1 MSGLSAVLAS
11 AAVIEREHKLSL
23 LLELGALLAQELDL
37 DALLGDIG
45 HRVACAMGAER
56 ATVFV
61 VDSATGDLRA
71 RIAER
76 PDLPE
81 LHLARGMGV
90 AGWVAESGEAVN
102 LVDAASDPRH
112 FAGVDRA
119 TGFTTRTLLSVPVRD
134 GRRAIRGVLQ
144 VLNKH
149 GGAFS
154 PEDET
159 FLQALANQVALAL
172 DRTTL
177 RAAEGSERGVQVR
190 GLFNHIVGSSPA
202 VRAVY
207 EQVTR
212 AAAVDATVLLRG
224 ETGAG
229 KGLFARAIHA
239 NSRRRAGPFVTV
251 DCTTL
256 PEALVE
262 SELFGHEKGSFTGAD
277 RRVPGKVDAADG
289 GTLFLDEVG
298 ELTLAVQARL
308 LRFLQEHA
316 FERVGGRATIK
327 VDVRVL
333 TATHR
338 DLESLVAQGRFRQDL
353 FYRLRVVEITVPPL
367 RARGGDE
374 VIALAEH
381 FLDGFTRRYDRPGL
395 RLSSASRLALR
406 AHDWPGNVR
415 ELEHTIERA
424 VVLCPDELIGTEHLG
439 LPVRRGPGPE
449 PTSAA
454 PVEGVVLPLGLSLS
468 EVEARYIEA
477 TLRACGNNRS
487 QAARALGVGRNTLRR
502 KALKA

>member
-1 MSGLSAVLAS
+1 VLAS

-23 LLELGALLAQELDL
+23 LLELGALLAQEVDL

-45 HRVACAMGAER
+45 QRVARAMQAER
-56 ATVFV
+56 ATVYV
-61 VDSATGDLRA
+61 VDAATGGLRA
-71 RIAER
+71 RIAEH
-76 PDLPE
+76 PE
-81 LHLARGMGV
+81 LHLARGIGV

-102 LVDAASDPRH
+102 LADATRDPRH
-112 FAGVDRA
+112 FGDVDRA

-149 GGAFS
+149 DGPFS
-154 PEDET
+154 AEDET

-172 DRTTL
+172 DGTTL
-177 RAAEGSERGVQVR
+177 RAAEGSARGVQVR
-190 GLFNHIVGSSPA
+190 GPFNHIVGSSPA

-256 PEALVE
+256 PDALVE

-277 RRVPGKVDAADG
+277 RKVSGKVDAADG

-298 ELTLAVQARL
+298 ELAPAAQARL

-316 FERVGGRATIK
+316 FERVGGRATIR

-338 DLESLVAQGRFRQDL
+338 DLAALVADGRFRQDL
-353 FYRLRVVEITVPPL
+353 FYRLRVVAITVPPL

-374 VIALAEH
+374 VTALAEH
-381 FLDGFTRRYDRPGL
+381 FLEVFARRYGRPGL
-395 RLSSASRLALR
+395 RLSAAARLALR

-424 VVLCPDELIGTEHLG
+424 AVLSPDELIAAEHLG
-439 LPVRRGPGPE
+439 LPLRRAPE
-449 PTSAA
+449 AEAAAA
-454 PVEGVVLPLGLSLS
+454 PRAEAVVLPLGLRLA
-468 EVEARYIEA
+468 EAAARYAEA

-487 QAARALGVGRNTLRR
+487 EAARVLGVGRNTLRR
-502 KALKA
+502 KAP

>member
-154 PEDET
+154 PED
-159 FLQALANQVALAL
+159 
-172 DRTTL
+172 
-177 RAAEGSERGVQVR
+177 
-190 GLFNHIVGSSPA
+190 
-202 VRAVY
+202 
-207 EQVTR
+207 
-212 AAAVDATVLLRG
+212 
-224 ETGAG
+224 
-229 KGLFARAIHA
+229 
-239 NSRRRAGPFVTV
+239 
-251 DCTTL
+251 
-256 PEALVE
+256 
-262 SELFGHEKGSFTGAD
+262 
-277 RRVPGKVDAADG
+277 
-289 GTLFLDEVG
+289 
-298 ELTLAVQARL
+298 
-308 LRFLQEHA
+308 
-316 FERVGGRATIK
+316 
-327 VDVRVL
+327 
-333 TATHR
+333 
-338 DLESLVAQGRFRQDL
+338 
-353 FYRLRVVEITVPPL
+353 
-367 RARGGDE
+367 
-374 VIALAEH
+374 
-381 FLDGFTRRYDRPGL
+381 
-395 RLSSASRLALR
+395 
-406 AHDWPGNVR
+406 
-415 ELEHTIERA
+415 
-424 VVLCPDELIGTEHLG
+424 
-439 LPVRRGPGPE
+439 
-449 PTSAA
+449 
-454 PVEGVVLPLGLSLS
+454 
-468 EVEARYIEA
+468 
-477 TLRACGNNRS
+477 
-487 QAARALGVGRNTLRR
+487 
-502 KALKA
+502 

>member
-1 MSGLSAVLAS
+1 MT
-11 AAVIEREHKLSL
+11 EREHKLSL
-23 LLELGALLAQELDL
+23 LLELGALLAQEVDL

-45 HRVACAMGAER
+45 QRVARAMQAER

-61 VDSATGDLRA
+61 VDAATGDLRA
-71 RIAER
+71 RIAEH

-81 LHLARGMGV
+81 VHLARGIGV
-90 AGWVAESGEAVN
+90 AGWVAESGEVVN
-102 LVDAASDPRH
+102 LADATRDPRH

-134 GRRAIRGVLQ
+134 AGRAIRGVLQ
-144 VLNKH
+144 VLNRRD
-149 GGAFS
+149 GPFTA
-154 PEDET
+154 EDET
-159 FLQALANQVALAL
+159 FLQALGNQVALAL
-172 DRTTL
+172 GRTTL
-177 RAAEGSERGVQVR
+177 RAAEGSARGVQVR
-190 GLFNHIVGSSPA
+190 GVFNHIVGSSPA

-207 EQVTR
+207 EQITR

-277 RRVPGKVDAADG
+277 RKVTGKVDAADG

-298 ELTLAVQARL
+298 ELAPTVQARL

-316 FERVGGRATIK
+316 FERVGGRATVR

-338 DLESLVAQGRFRQDL
+338 DLAALVADGRFRQDL

-374 VIALAEH
+374 VVALAEH
-381 FLDGFTRRYDRPGL
+381 FLEVFTRRYGRPGL
-395 RLSSASRLALR
+395 RLSPDAVAALR
-406 AHDWPGNVR
+406 GHDWPGNVR
-415 ELEHTIERA
+415 ELEHTVERA
-424 VVLCPDELIGTEHLG
+424 VVLSPDELIAAEHLG
-439 LPVRRGPGPE
+439 LPVRRGPAPLVA
-449 PTSAA
+449 PAA
-454 PVEGVVLPLGLSLS
+454 PDEGVLLPLGLTLA
-468 EVEARYIEA
+468 EVEARYVEA

-502 KALKA
+502 KAPKA

>member
-1 MSGLSAVLAS
+1 VRDPAAVLAS

-23 LLELGALLAQELDL
+23 LLELGALLAQEVDL

-45 HRVACAMGAER
+45 SRVARAMRAER

-61 VDSATGDLRA
+61 VDAATGDLRA
-71 RIAER
+71 RIADL
-76 PDLPE
+76 PDVPE
-81 LHLARGMGV
+81 LHLARGIGI
-90 AGWVAESGEAVN
+90 AGWVAESGEVLN
-102 LVDAASDPRH
+102 LIDAARDPRH

-134 GRRAIRGVLQ
+134 GRRATRGVLQ

-149 GGAFS
+149 GGSFS

-159 FLQALANQVALAL
+159 FLQALANQVAMAF

-177 RAAEGSERGVQVR
+177 RPAEGTARGVQVR

-202 VRAVY
+202 VRGVY

-256 PEALVE
+256 PDALVE

-277 RRVPGKVDAADG
+277 RRVLGKVDAADG

-298 ELTLAVQARL
+298 ELTPAVQARL
-308 LRFLQEHA
+308 LRFLQDHA

-327 VDVRVL
+327 VNVRVL

-338 DLESLVAQGRFRQDL
+338 DLAALVADGRFRQDL

-367 RARGGDE
+367 RDRGGDE

-381 FLDGFTRRYDRPGL
+381 FLEVFTRRYGRPGL
-395 RLSSASRLALR
+395 RLSPASGLALR

-424 VVLCPDELIGTEHLG
+424 VVLSPDESITAEHLG
-439 LPVRRGPGPE
+439 LPVRRGPALE
-449 PTSAA
+449 A
-454 PVEGVVLPLGLSLS
+454 PASVRAEGVLLPLGLSLA
-468 EVEARYIEA
+468 EVEARYVEA

-487 QAARALGVGRNTLRR
+487 QAARVLGVGRNTLRR
-502 KALKA
+502 KAPKA

>member
-1 MSGLSAVLAS
+1 VLAS

-23 LLELGALLAQELDL
+23 LLELGALLAQEVDL
-37 DALLGDIG
+37 DALLRDIG
-45 HRVACAMGAER
+45 HRVARAMRAER

-61 VDSATGDLRA
+61 VDAATGGLRA
-71 RIAER
+71 RIAEH

-90 AGWVAESGEAVN
+90 AGWVAESGEVVN
-102 LVDAASDPRH
+102 LVDATSDPRH
-112 FAGVDRA
+112 FGGVDRA

-134 GRRAIRGVLQ
+134 GRRAIRGVVQ

-149 GGAFS
+149 DGPFTT
-154 PEDET
+154 EDET

-172 DRTTL
+172 DGTTL
-177 RAAEGSERGVQVR
+177 RAAEGSARGVQVR

-207 EQVTR
+207 DQVTR

-239 NSRRRAGPFVTV
+239 NSRRREGPFVTV

-256 PEALVE
+256 PDALVE

-277 RRVPGKVDAADG
+277 RKVPGKVDAADG

-298 ELTLAVQARL
+298 ELAPTAQARL

-316 FERVGGRATIK
+316 FERVGGRATVK

-338 DLESLVAQGRFRQDL
+338 DLAALVADGRFRQDL
-353 FYRLRVVEITVPPL
+353 YYRLRVVEITVPPL
-367 RARGGDE
+367 RARGADE
-374 VIALAEH
+374 ALALAEH
-381 FLDGFTRRYDRPGL
+381 FLEVFSRRYGRPGL
-395 RLSSASRLALR
+395 RLSAAARLALG

-424 VVLCPDELIGTEHLG
+424 AVLSPDELIAAEHLG
-439 LPVRRGPGPE
+439 LPLRRAPAPGSP
-449 PTSAA
+449 PA
-454 PVEGVVLPLGLSLS
+454 PRDEAVVLPLGLTLAEAS
-468 EVEARYIEA
+468 ARYAEA

-487 QAARALGVGRNTLRR
+487 EAARVLGVGRNTLRR
-502 KALKA
+502 KAP